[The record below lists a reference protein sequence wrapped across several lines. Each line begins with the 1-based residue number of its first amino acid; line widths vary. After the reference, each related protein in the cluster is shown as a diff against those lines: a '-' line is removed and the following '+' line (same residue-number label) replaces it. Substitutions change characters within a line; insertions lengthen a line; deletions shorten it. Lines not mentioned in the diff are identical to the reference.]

1 MIKLIGSHTGAL
13 CPVQVLVQV
22 QSYLLSGALCPVQV
36 QLFKCKATYL
46 LSQKCPVVDMQL

>member
-36 QLFKCKATYL
+36 QVQVQSYL